1 MTNHYNTLGVA
12 KGAKEKEIRQAY
24 RRLARKYHPD
34 LNPGDEAAERRFKEI
49 NEAYEV
55 LSDSDKRGK
64 YDRYGDNWKHADRID
79 SRSGGGG
86 PFQWTARRG
95 GSGDPLGSEP
105 FWGLEDLLEQFGD
118 LGGGRGRQSRTT
130 QAEVAVTI
138 SLEEAL
144 SGTKRLVTVTSRGRS
159 RRLEVT
165 IPPGVDNGSVV
176 RISPEKDQ
184 KILLRVSVSPHGS
197 FERKE
202 NDLYVDAKVPY
213 EDTVLGC
220 ETEIETLS
228 GRISLRIPPES
239 QNGQKIRLA
248 GQGMPKRQ
256 SPESRGDLYV
266 TLRPILPEELTDEER
281 ELVRRLKEL
290 RESR

>member
-1 MTNHYNTLGVA
+1 MTSHYNTLGVA

-24 RRLARKYHPD
+24 RRLARRYHPD
-34 LNPGDEAAERRFKEI
+34 LNPGDEDAERRFKEI

-55 LSDSDKRGK
+55 LSDSEKRGK
-64 YDRYGDNWKHADRID
+64 YDRYGDNWKHADQIEP
-79 SRSGGGG
+79 RSGSGG
-86 PFQWTARRG
+86 PFHWKVRRG
-95 GSGDPLGSEP
+95 GSGGPVGSDPFG
-105 FWGLEDLLEQFGD
+105 GLEDLLEEFGGFGG
-118 LGGGRGRQSRTT
+118 GGGRRSRST

-138 SLEEAL
+138 SLEEAF

-176 RISPEKDQ
+176 SISPEKDQ
-184 KILLRVSVSPHGS
+184 KILLNVSVSSHVS
-197 FERKE
+197 FERKG

-213 EDTVLGC
+213 EDAVLGS

-228 GRISLRIPPES
+228 GRVRLRIPPES

-248 GQGMPKRQ
+248 GQGMPKRH
-256 SPESRGDLYV
+256 SLESRGDLYV
-266 TLRPILPEELTDEER
+266 TLRPMLPEDLTDEER